1 MSEISRAQP
10 WLGTFVEIYINADTA
25 QDEIASI
32 SQAGFDKIAHIH
44 KLMSYHE
51 SDSELSKINQ
61 NAASTKVQIS
71 PHMQRVMTLALD
83 LSKRSDGRFDV
94 SIAPELIQKGYLP
107 NTIARPENPGDWRD
121 IELFP
126 NEIRFN
132 KPLLLDLGGIAKGY
146 AVDLAFDCMHEMIP
160 DAHQIS
166 VNAGGDLRVLRWEGE
181 QAQIKYL
188 DIMSRSRYTPTPM
201 LAPAMASSGLYPRG
215 GDNHLVFLS
224 TDKRKRPRRNV
235 ITVFASSSMMADAL
249 TKVAYLADDYLALVR
264 EFGGIALATNWTGRA
279 KVMS

>member
-10 WLGTFVEIYINADTA
+10 WLGTFVEIYIKADIGP
-25 QDEIASI
+25 DELASI

-51 SDSELSKINQ
+51 GDSELTKINR
-61 NAASTKVQIS
+61 NAASAKVQIS

-107 NTIARPENPGDWRD
+107 NTIERPKNPGDWRD
-121 IELFP
+121 IELLP
-126 NEIRFN
+126 DEIGFK

-146 AVDLAFDCMHEMIP
+146 AVDLAFDCMSEMVP

-166 VNAGGDLRVLRWEGE
+166 VNAGGDLRVLRWQGE
-181 QAQIKYL
+181 KAQIEYR
-188 DIMSRSRYTPTPM
+188 DIMNRPRYAPVPL

-215 GDNHLVFLS
+215 KDNHLVFRPG
-224 TDKRKRPRRNV
+224 DNQKRPRRNV
-235 ITVFASSSMMADAL
+235 ITVFASSSMVADAL
-249 TKVAYLADDYLALVR
+249 TKVAYLADDYLDLVS